1 MSEIPIWTPD
11 PKRIQGTNLHR
22 FMAFTENRNGLNFSA
37 YADLHRW
44 SIEQPELFWRNLVDF
59 SQVRAATWGE
69 TIKTSGNTMP
79 DTQWFPNARL
89 NFTENLLSRKD
100 ESDAIVFW
108 GEDKIRKKMSWVD
121 LYLSLIHI

>member
-44 SIEQPELFWRNLVDF
+44 SIEHPELFWRNLEISHKFARRLGGEQLKQVAIPCPTPNG
-59 SQVRAATWGE
+59 SQ
-69 TIKTSGNTMP
+69 MP
-79 DTQWFPNARL
+79 D
-89 NFTENLLSRKD
+89 
-100 ESDAIVFW
+100 
-108 GEDKIRKKMSWVD
+108 
-121 LYLSLIHI
+121 